1 MSIMT
6 ELENRNGPAVMV
18 CLSGSPSCQR
28 VIRAAARLVTADTA
42 VAVALYVRPA
52 GQQESTD
59 YQLQDNFRF
68 ARQNGFDVQTLTSA
82 DIPLSISE
90 YAKRLKITDLFVGSS
105 APQHLFQ
112 PRRSMGERL
121 MNYLPETD
129 IHIIPD
135 SRASDAVR
143 LPEGKSRPVWNIR
156 DFLTVVLIMTVSTLL
171 SVWFD
176 QSRFSNANI
185 ITIYLLAVLVASLL
199 TSHQFF
205 GILAAVLYILL
216 FNFLFID
223 PRFTLLVYDPE
234 YLVTYLVTLAAA
246 LISSSLAIRMK
257 NIARI
262 SAENAYQARVLLST
276 TEQLEQAGTA
286 DDIMQVLCLQLK
298 HLLNR
303 TIRFYSPDNITGLP
317 EIYAADDQEPDLR
330 HLQKEKDAV
339 QWTFVNDHHSG
350 AYTSHFPDYLSR
362 YFSLYSDDHSYG
374 VIGVEMNGR
383 NFTDFES
390 TILQSIVHEGI
401 MALDK
406 ERIDRERNDARAAA
420 EKERLRAGLLRSLSH
435 DLRTPLTS
443 ISGNA
448 ANLAAMADAMS
459 PEDRQRIY
467 EDMEEDASWLKD
479 QMENILAMTRLG
491 SDSGLNLSV
500 ESAGDVIAESLRH
513 IHAHPDHKIRYEPPA
528 EDCLA
533 KMDAKLIMQVLINL
547 LDNAVKHTPAG
558 TEVTV
563 TARKQDGR
571 VEILVADTGQ
581 GIPDAEKENIFELF
595 YTGRHTLSDSSRSM
609 GIGLNLCREI
619 LKAHGGTIEV
629 ADNQPHGTVFTLSL
643 KAWEAE
649 A

>member
-42 VAVALYVRPA
+42 VAMALYVRPA

-121 MNYLPETD
+121 MSYLPETD

-135 SRASDAVR
+135 SRASGAAR
-143 LPEGKSRPVWNIR
+143 LPEGKPLPVWNIR

-303 TIRFYSPDNITGLP
+303 TIRFYSPDSITGLP

-339 QWTFVNDHHSG
+339 QIITPG
-350 AYTSHFPDYLSR
+350 RIPRISR
-362 YFSLYSDDHSYG
+362 
-374 VIGVEMNGR
+374 I
-383 NFTDFES
+383 
-390 TILQSIVHEGI
+390 I
-401 MALDK
+401 
-406 ERIDRERNDARAAA
+406 
-420 EKERLRAGLLRSLSH
+420 
-435 DLRTPLTS
+435 
-443 ISGNA
+443 
-448 ANLAAMADAMS
+448 
-459 PEDRQRIY
+459 
-467 EDMEEDASWLKD
+467 
-479 QMENILAMTRLG
+479 
-491 SDSGLNLSV
+491 
-500 ESAGDVIAESLRH
+500 SAGISAC
-513 IHAHPDHKIRYEPPA
+513 IR
-528 EDCLA
+528 
-533 KMDAKLIMQVLINL
+533 MI
-547 LDNAVKHTPAG
+547 
-558 TEVTV
+558 
-563 TARKQDGR
+563 TA
-571 VEILVADTGQ
+571 TG
-581 GIPDAEKENIFELF
+581 
-595 YTGRHTLSDSSRSM
+595 SS
-609 GIGLNLCREI
+609 
-619 LKAHGGTIEV
+619 
-629 ADNQPHGTVFTLSL
+629 
-643 KAWEAE
+643 AWK
-649 A
+649 